1 MNKIFL
7 IVLYL
12 FIPFV
17 MAGNNK
23 GDFEIK
29 GFHIDLRDEVMTM
42 EGLKKT
48 AYELSQMGLNTLIME
63 WEATF
68 PYTDNATLCNQFAY
82 TKDEVRS
89 FIKYCDSLSIDVIP
103 LQNCFGHSEYILRH
117 DRYAHLKED
126 RKEVSQICPLKID
139 ECKKVFRD
147 LFREMVELHPSKYL
161 HIGGDE
167 TYLLGHCKK
176 CASKAEKEGKSKLFV
191 DYVKVMCEL
200 AKEFGKT
207 PILWAD
213 IILKYPEAVSEL
225 PKDAI
230 FVDWNYGWKRD
241 YFGNMNNLFN
251 AGVSFWGAPA
261 IRSHPDNLYLTK
273 LETHFNNQRDFI
285 PYARKAKYKGIIM
298 TSWST
303 SGTYGYKYDTNW
315 EVIDMYPVRHVY
327 PLSGFR
333 ILLTAYGESVNS
345 TEVLNP
351 EKFVE
356 KYSVERFGLN
366 SNEAKIL
373 WHILKYPQEVIIR
386 GKDRNG
392 RNVSDIKDEAI
403 VLQSKMSTLLPKKN
417 IKEFE
422 HLRLMLDLRVEYLKF
437 KTVETKFQ
445 SNSFTRKDAVK
456 LLECTKKLISAAEL
470 LNARFYLLNKG
481 FIHDEEIKRMNKDRV
496 SKLHSLHEIL
506 KKLT

>member
-1 MNKIFL
+1 
-7 IVLYL
+7 
-12 FIPFV
+12 
-17 MAGNNK
+17 
-23 GDFEIK
+23 
-29 GFHIDLRDEVMTM
+29 
-42 EGLKKT
+42 
-48 AYELSQMGLNTLIME
+48 
-63 WEATF
+63 
-68 PYTDNATLCNQFAY
+68 
-82 TKDEVRS
+82 
-89 FIKYCDSLSIDVIP
+89 
-103 LQNCFGHSEYILRH
+103 
-117 DRYAHLKED
+117 
-126 RKEVSQICPLKID
+126 
-139 ECKKVFRD
+139 
-147 LFREMVELHPSKYL
+147 
-161 HIGGDE
+161 
-167 TYLLGHCKK
+167 
-176 CASKAEKEGKSKLFV
+176 
-191 DYVKVMCEL
+191 
-200 AKEFGKT
+200 
-207 PILWAD
+207 
-213 IILKYPEAVSEL
+213 
-225 PKDAI
+225 
-230 FVDWNYGWKRD
+230 
-241 YFGNMNNLFN
+241 
-251 AGVSFWGAPA
+251 
-261 IRSHPDNLYLTK
+261 
-273 LETHFNNQRDFI
+273 
-285 PYARKAKYKGIIM
+285 M

>member
-1 MNKIFL
+1 
-7 IVLYL
+7 
-12 FIPFV
+12 
-17 MAGNNK
+17 
-23 GDFEIK
+23 
-29 GFHIDLRDEVMTM
+29 
-42 EGLKKT
+42 
-48 AYELSQMGLNTLIME
+48 
-63 WEATF
+63 
-68 PYTDNATLCNQFAY
+68 
-82 TKDEVRS
+82 
-89 FIKYCDSLSIDVIP
+89 
-103 LQNCFGHSEYILRH
+103 
-117 DRYAHLKED
+117 
-126 RKEVSQICPLKID
+126 
-139 ECKKVFRD
+139 
-147 LFREMVELHPSKYL
+147 
-161 HIGGDE
+161 
-167 TYLLGHCKK
+167 
-176 CASKAEKEGKSKLFV
+176 
-191 DYVKVMCEL
+191 MCEL

-251 AGVSFWGAPA
+251 AGVSFWGEPA

-273 LETHFNNQRDFI
+273 WETHFNNQRDFI